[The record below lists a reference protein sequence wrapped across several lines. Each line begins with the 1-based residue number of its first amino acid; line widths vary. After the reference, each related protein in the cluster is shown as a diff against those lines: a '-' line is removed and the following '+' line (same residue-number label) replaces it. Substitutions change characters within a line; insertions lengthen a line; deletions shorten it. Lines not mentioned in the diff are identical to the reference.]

1 MINSKD
7 RAAVL
12 RFSITLAFTLV
23 IVFAVQ
29 VFVFSFPPGQNLLNE
44 AYLFNF
50 IYALA
55 SFTILKVMNQ
65 KNPGLTGFAFMAAS
79 ALKFLFFFLAF
90 YPFYY
95 ADGIVSRSE
104 FLSFFVP
111 YAICLI
117 LETFV
122 FVKS

>member
-1 MINSKD
+1 MISSKD
-7 RAAVL
+7 SAAIL
-12 RFSITLAFTLV
+12 RFSLALILTLLIAY
-23 IVFAVQ
+23 AVQ
-29 VFVFSFPPGQNLLNE
+29 VFVFSFPSGQNLLNE

-55 SFTILKVMNQ
+55 SFAALKIMNQ

-90 YPFYY
+90 YPSYY
-95 ADGIVSRSE
+95 ADGIVGRSE

-117 LETFV
+117 LETVV
-122 FVKS
+122 FIKY

>member
-1 MINSKD
+1 MTNSNNLK
-7 RAAVL
+7 AIL
-12 RFSITLAFTLV
+12 RFSFALAFTLL
-23 IVFAVQ
+23 IVYAIQ
-29 VFVFSFPPGQNLLNE
+29 VFLFSFPPSKSLLNE
-44 AYLFNF
+44 SYLFNF

-55 SFTILKVMNQ
+55 SFTTLKIVNH
-65 KNPGLTGFAFMAAS
+65 KNPGFTGFAFMASS

-117 LETFV
+117 LETVV
-122 FVKS
+122 FIKS